1 MFKAR
6 PVVISSQVIALLLLA
21 SACTSG
27 DAPETSGES
36 AADSRSSVA
45 SGTTGESTTATW
57 FGDENALEVVAENLP
72 YAEVDDNLI
81 YGYFAFPA
89 NMVDSLPAVLVV
101 HDRWGLNDDVRANV
115 ERLAAGGYI
124 VLGVDLFAG
133 AHAENLADARDL
145 EIGVI
150 EDRDKAKEN
159 IKQAIE
165 FVRMS
170 SAPPSVSIV
179 GFGFGGG
186 WALDAAIDQPEEL
199 GAAISYY
206 GQVPTDDTEIES
218 LDVPYLGFFSESD
231 RAVPIA
237 SARAFSE
244 KASAMSKDVEI
255 RTFADARRGFAEA
268 SGETFDAN
276 ASQAAW
282 THMLS
287 FLDARVSVTP

>member
-1 MFKAR
+1 MHKAK
-6 PVVISSQVIALLLLA
+6 PVVIASQVLCLMLA
-21 SACTSG
+21 VSACTSG
-27 DAPETSGES
+27 DAPGTTDTSGNGSASPS
-36 AADSRSSVA
+36 AATPATGA
-45 SGTTGESTTATW
+45 SPAGIV
-57 FGDENALEVVAENLP
+57 GDEVALEVVAENLP
-72 YAEVDDNLI
+72 YAEVNDSLT

-89 NMVDSLPAVLVV
+89 NMVDPLPAVLVV
-101 HDRWGLNDDVRANV
+101 HDRWGLNDDVRATV

-133 AHAENLADARDL
+133 QSAETLSEAREL
-145 EIGVI
+145 EIGVV
-150 EDRDKAKEN
+150 EDRATAQEN

-186 WALDAAIDQPEEL
+186 WALNSAMDLPEEL

-206 GQVPTDDTEIES
+206 GQVPTDDSEIES
-218 LDVPYLGFFSESD
+218 LDVPYLGFFSEND

-255 RTFADARRGFAEA
+255 RTFADARRGFAEE
-268 SGETFDAN
+268 SGDSFDAN

-282 THMLS
+282 THMLR
-287 FLDARVSVTP
+287 FLDARVSTTP